1 MKQEERRQMTIGRL
15 LDATKEL
22 IREKGCASITMSDIM
37 DRSKLSKGA
46 IFHHVRSKD
55 EIFAWVLHERLEET
69 DKRFT
74 AEAEREVK
82 TFEGPLGKIAEDFAA
97 LEDGEDVTN
106 KVLAYLLG
114 KDGDPAVGEAL
125 GRYYEQTA
133 RFSKQWIRSGQRHG
147 VIPETVDAGK
157 MGDLF
162 VLISLGLSVRSTIPN
177 VSADFTAPDFTAV
190 IRSLLQP
197 QTSLRGE
204 DNR

>member
-1 MKQEERRQMTIGRL
+1 MKQEERKQMTIGRL

-22 IREKGCASITMSDIM
+22 IREKGCASITMNDIM

-74 AEAEREVK
+74 AETEREVK
-82 TFEGPLGKIAEDFAA
+82 TFEGPLSKIAEDFAA
-97 LEDGEDVTN
+97 LEDGQDVTN

-114 KDGDPAVGEAL
+114 KEEDPAVGEAL

-133 RFSKQWIRSGQRHG
+133 WFSRQWIESGQRHG
-147 VIPETVDAGK
+147 VIPDTVDAGK

-162 VLISLGLSVRSTIPN
+162 VLISLGLRVRSSIPG
-177 VSADFTAPDFTAV
+177 VSADFAASDFTGL
-190 IRSLLQP
+190 IRSLLQSH
-197 QTSLRGE
+197 TR
-204 DNR
+204 